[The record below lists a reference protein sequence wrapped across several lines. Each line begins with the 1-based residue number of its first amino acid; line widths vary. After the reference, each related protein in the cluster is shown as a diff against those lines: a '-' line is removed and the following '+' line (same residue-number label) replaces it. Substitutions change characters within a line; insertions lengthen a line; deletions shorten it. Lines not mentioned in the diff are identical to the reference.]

1 MGSQEAAASLAYLLQ
16 GKSLGPVLLLLLL
29 PEARCERHHSLH
41 VLYDQLHLRLQ
52 PKMLCLQMKLV
63 YAQEVFLVG
72 ALGVSL
78 ELA

>member
-1 MGSQEAAASLAYLLQ
+1 MGSQEAAASLAYLSQ
-16 GKSLGPVLLLLLL
+16 DKSLGPVLLLL

-52 PKMLCLQMKLV
+52 PKTLYLQTKLV

-78 ELA
+78 GLA

>member
-1 MGSQEAAASLAYLLQ
+1 MGSQEAAASLAYLSQ
-16 GKSLGPVLLLLLL
+16 GKSLGPVLLLL

-52 PKMLCLQMKLV
+52 PKTLCLQTKLV
-63 YAQEVFLVG
+63 YAQEAFLVG

-78 ELA
+78 VLA